1 MDDFTFPTLHAGG
14 GQCMKQLPPAAF
26 PHHHHQLGLGSPPP
40 WFVAVAAAGA
50 GAGGE
55 EDKMDMLWED
65 FNEELASAPPLC
77 PLSPLHSKL
86 GMTTKE
92 AWLHDE
98 LVAVDPERRAG
109 RRLSKHADGRV
120 VRRRRWSLLLML
132 RLLKK
137 LFLVKKS
144 RDARTA
150 PI

>member
-14 GQCMKQLPPAAF
+14 QCKQLPLAF
-26 PHHHHQLGLGSPPP
+26 PHQLGLGSPPP
-40 WFVAVAAAGA
+40 WFAAVVASSSD
-50 GAGGE
+50 GE
-55 EDKMDMLWED
+55 EQDKMDMLWED

-77 PLSPLHSKL
+77 PLSPLINK
-86 GMTTKE
+86 GEPMMKE
-92 AWLHDE
+92 AWLDD
-98 LVAVDPERRAG
+98 VIGDIVDPEKHGG
-109 RRLSKHADGRV
+109 RLRLHDGRV

-144 RDARTA
+144 RNPRTA